1 MRKLQVLFSVM
12 LVMVLQACQ
21 SKADVEAVQKHITG
35 YWEIEKA
42 QLPDGTE
49 KDYTI
54 NSTIDYLEWKGNQ
67 TGVRFKVVPQ
77 FNGEFLTND
86 SPEAFSMKEKE
97 GAVWLEYKTD
107 FATWEE
113 RVISISEEHMV
124 MENENQIKYFYKRAH
139 PIQIKE

>member
-1 MRKLQVLFSVM
+1 MRSLHVFFSLCLIV
-12 LVMVLQACQ
+12 VLQACQ
-21 SKADVEAVQKHITG
+21 SKADSEAVKQYISG

-54 NSTIDYLEWKGNQ
+54 NSTIDYFEWKEDQ

-77 FNGEFLTND
+77 FNGEYLTND
-86 SPEAFSMKEKE
+86 MPEAFVMQEKD
-97 GAVWLEYKTD
+97 GAVWLQYKTD

-113 RVISISEEHMV
+113 RVIKVSEENMV
-124 MENENQIKYFYKRAH
+124 MENENKIKYFYKRAH